1 MKSGQRRVRGHVL
14 GSERGLLESPPRRCL
29 KVLGPKFKHPWKGPW
44 SEVTLGP
51 VNQGQEGRVK
61 SHKIAADFVV
71 AVWGR

>member
-1 MKSGQRRVRGHVL
+1 M
-14 GSERGLLESPPRRCL
+14 
-29 KVLGPKFKHPWKGPW
+29 LGPKFKYPWKGPW

-61 SHKIAADFVV
+61 SHRIADDFVV